1 MEYFSRSR
9 PVLVTNEMQHYFKR
23 ELEKAQELSMTW
35 YKRFYDNFVAENKL
49 LCFLILV
56 LICVLIYLYLKK
68 NVWKETYANVV
79 KAPYPVNNTFTD
91 DYVQPHSLQFGGF
104 DGLNEKIARPTFN
117 PYYPVNTQ
125 ESYVNY
131 LPEQIPVISNG
142 TMIDNVKTMPYNAPK
157 LQPSQ
162 TDIQY
167 SGPYYR
173 DDNVVVSDDL
183 YQDFAQ
189 ANVNNLD
196 QFDELLRQK
205 TRDDFMH
212 GRINELDGYENP

>member
-9 PVLVTNEMQHYFKR
+9 PVLVTNEMENYFKR
-23 ELEKAQELSMTW
+23 ELDKAHKLSMTW
-35 YKRFYDNFVAENKL
+35 YTRFYNNFVVENKL
-49 LCFLILV
+49 LCFLLLV
-56 LICVLIYLYLKK
+56 LICVLVYLYLKK
-68 NVWKETYANVV
+68 NVWKEPYANVV
-79 KAPYPVNNTFTD
+79 KAPYPANNTFTD
-91 DYVQPHSLQFGGF
+91 DYVQPHSLQFGGM
-104 DGLNEKIARPTFN
+104 DGVNEVVARPSFN
-117 PYYPVNTQ
+117 PYYPVSTQ

-131 LPEQIPVISNG
+131 LPDQIPVISNG
-142 TMIDNVKTMPYNAPK
+142 QMIDNVKSMPYNSPK
-157 LQPSQ
+157 MQ
-162 TDIQY
+162 TEHQY

-212 GRINELDGYENP
+212 SDIKELDGYDK